1 VYESEIIM
9 SHSPGKT
16 IVIGLDGATFDL
28 IKPWAAEAYLPN
40 LNKIM
45 QEGAH
50 GDLGSTLPP
59 MTAPAWTAFA
69 TGCNPGKHRL
79 YDWIA
84 REPDSYRFTPVT
96 ALDGKAP
103 TIYSLLSQYGRKVV
117 ALNIPMTYP
126 PTPVNGVMVSGM
138 PTPSTDVRFTYPEQ
152 TYQEILDAVGDYI
165 LYPDPGEAYSDS
177 GIDSFLEKL
186 YRSADLRMQTFAYL
200 RERED
205 PDFAMMVFNGTDTI
219 SHALWKFMDP
229 AHPLH
234 DPTKAEKYGNAIR
247 DYYQYVDSLLGG
259 VINSLDENTTLMVMS
274 DHGFGPFHK
283 FIHVNN
289 WLIREGFMSIKSG
302 AISRIKKASFQ
313 AGFTPMNV
321 YNTLMQLGFGRL
333 KREVVRGQ
341 GQDMLKT
348 LFLSFEDV
356 DWSRTEAYSLGNVGQ
371 IYINLAG
378 REPSGC
384 VQPGEEYEQT
394 RSRIM
399 ERLLELRDPDTGE
412 NVVEAVYRREDIYAG
427 DYLDKAPDIVFMPTR
442 LEYFGFGEYEFGSHK
457 IIEAMERGISGTHRM
472 NGIFLAYGAHVKPGT
487 EVAGASLVDLA
498 PTILHLMS
506 ASIPEQMD
514 GRILEE
520 VISPD
525 FQPLDVAMDET
536 WTAGDDGFGDDQG
549 LTEDQKRVV
558 AERLRGLGYVG

>member
-1 VYESEIIM
+1 M

-472 NGIFLAYGAHVKPGT
+472 NGIFLAYGAHVKPGI

>member
-1 VYESEIIM
+1 M
-9 SHSPGKT
+9 SVDTPGKV
-16 IVIGLDGATFDL
+16 IVVGLDGATFDL
-28 IKPWAAEAYLPN
+28 IKPWAAEGYLPV
-40 LNKIM
+40 LNRLL

-59 MTAPAWTAFA
+59 MTAPAWTAYA

-103 TIYSLLSQYGRKVV
+103 TIYSLLSNIGRKVV
-117 ALNIPMTYP
+117 SLNVPMTYP

-138 PTPSTDVRFTYPEQ
+138 PTPSTDVRFTYPDNA
-152 TYQEILDAVGDYI
+152 YQDILDAVGDYV

-177 GIDSFLEKL
+177 GIDAFLERL

-200 RERED
+200 HQREN
-205 PDFAMMVFNGTDTI
+205 PDFAMMVFNGTDTV
-219 SHALWKFMDP
+219 SHAMWKFMDP
-229 AHPLH
+229 SHPLY
-234 DPTKAEKYGNAIR
+234 DLAKAEKYGSAIR
-247 DYYQYVDSLLGG
+247 DYYQHVDGLLGG
-259 VINSLDENTTLMVMS
+259 IVESLDKDTTLIVMS

-289 WLIREGFMSIKSG
+289 WLIREGFMTIKSG
-302 AISRIKKASFQ
+302 PVSRTKKALFQ
-313 AGFTPMNV
+313 AGFSPMNV
-321 YNTLMQLGFGRL
+321 YNTLMQFGFGRL

-341 GQDMLKT
+341 GQDMMKT

-356 DWSRTEAYSLGNVGQ
+356 DWNRTEAYSLGNVGQ
-371 IYINLAG
+371 IYLNVVG
-378 REPSGC
+378 REPLGC
-384 VQPGEEYEQT
+384 VRPGEEYERI

-399 ERLLELRDPDTGE
+399 ERLLELRDPDTRE
-412 NVVEAVYRREDIYAG
+412 RVVEAVYRREDIYQG

-457 IIEAMERGISGTHRM
+457 IIEAMRRGISGTHRM
-472 NGIFLAYGAHVKPGT
+472 NGIFLAYGAAIEAGVEVKD
-487 EVAGASLVDLA
+487 ASLVDLA
-498 PTILHLMS
+498 PTILYLMS
-506 ASIPEQMD
+506 APAQAHMD
-514 GRILEE
+514 GRILQE
-520 VISPD
+520 VISSGY
-525 FQPLDVAMDET
+525 QPMEAQVDAG
-536 WTAGDDGFGDDQG
+536 WTGDDGDDYGNGQG
-549 LTEDQKRVV
+549 LTEEQKRVV

>member
-520 VISPD
+520 AISPD

>member
-1 VYESEIIM
+1 M

-234 DPTKAEKYGNAIR
+234 DPAKAEKYGNAIR

-520 VISPD
+520 AISPD

>member
-1 VYESEIIM
+1 M
-9 SHSPGKT
+9 NGKSPGKT
-16 IVIGLDGATFDL
+16 IVVGLDGATFDL
-28 IKPWAAEAYLPN
+28 IKPWAEEGHLPN
-40 LNKIM
+40 LKKM
-45 QEGAH
+45 MKEGAF
-50 GDLGSTLPP
+50 GELGSTLPP
-59 MTAPAWTAFA
+59 MTAPAWTAYA

-79 YDWIA
+79 YDWVA
-84 REPDSYRFTPVT
+84 REPNSYRFTPVT

-103 TIYSLLSQYGRKVV
+103 TIYSLLSEQGRKVV
-117 ALNIPMTYP
+117 SLNVPMTYP

-138 PTPSTDVRFTYPEQ
+138 PTPSTQVQFTYPEQ

-186 YRSADLRMQTFAYL
+186 YRSADLRIQTFAYL
-200 RERED
+200 REREN

-219 SHALWKFMDP
+219 SHAMWKFMDP
-229 AHPLH
+229 THPLH
-234 DPTKAEKYGNAIR
+234 DPSKFDKYGIAIR
-247 DYYQYVDSLLGG
+247 DYYHHVDGLLGG
-259 VINSLDENTTLMVMS
+259 ILSTLDDETTLIVMS

-289 WLIREGFMSIKSG
+289 WLIREGFMSIKPG
-302 AISRIKKASFQ
+302 VWSRLKKASFQ
-313 AGFTPMNV
+313 AGFSPMNV
-321 YNTLMQLGFGRL
+321 YNLLMQLGFGRL

-341 GQDMLKT
+341 GQDMLKS

-371 IYINLAG
+371 IYLNVAG

-384 VQPGEEYEQT
+384 VQSGEAYEQI
-394 RSRIM
+394 RSQIM
-399 ERLLELRDPDTGE
+399 ERLLELRDPDTRE
-412 NVVEAVYRREDIYAG
+412 RVVEAVYRREEIYHG

-442 LEYFGFGEYEFGSHK
+442 LEYFGFGEYEFGSHR

-472 NGIFLAYGAHVKPGT
+472 NGVFLAYGAAVEPGV
-487 EVAGASLVDLA
+487 EVSGASLVDLA

-506 ASIPEQMD
+506 APIPEHMD

-520 VISPD
+520 VITPA
-525 FQPLDVAMDET
+525 FEPLELQKVSGWVDNDSKDNNGQA
-536 WTAGDDGFGDDQG
+536 
-549 LTEDQKRVV
+549 LTEEQKRVV

>member
-1 VYESEIIM
+1 
-9 SHSPGKT
+9 
-16 IVIGLDGATFDL
+16 
-28 IKPWAAEAYLPN
+28 
-40 LNKIM
+40 
-45 QEGAH
+45 
-50 GDLGSTLPP
+50 
-59 MTAPAWTAFA
+59 
-69 TGCNPGKHRL
+69 L

-103 TIYSLLSQYGRKVV
+103 TIYSLLSQNGRKVV
-117 ALNIPMTYP
+117 SLNVPMTYP

-138 PTPSTDVRFTYPEQ
+138 PTPSTDVQFTYPEQ

-200 RERED
+200 REREN

-219 SHALWKFMDP
+219 SHAMWKFMD
-229 AHPLH
+229 ASHPLH
-234 DPTKAEKYGNAIR
+234 DPAKFEKYGNAIR
-247 DYYQYVDSLLGG
+247 DYYQHVDGLLGG
-259 VINSLDENTTLMVMS
+259 VLNSLDENTTLVVMS
-274 DHGFGPFHK
+274 DHGFGPFYK

-289 WLIREGFMSIKSG
+289 WLIRERFMTIKSG
-302 AISRIKKASFQ
+302 VTSRIKKASFQ
-313 AGFTPMNV
+313 AGFSPMNV
-321 YNTLMQLGFGRL
+321 YNMLMQLGFGRL

-356 DWSRTEAYSLGNVGQ
+356 DWNRTQAYSLGNVGQ
-371 IYINLAG
+371 IYLNVAG
-378 REPSGC
+378 REPNGC
-384 VQPGEEYEQT
+384 VKPGEEYEEI

-399 ERLLELRDPDTGE
+399 ERLLELRDPVTKE
-412 NVVEAVYRREDIYAG
+412 NVVEAVYRREEIYSG

-472 NGIFLAYGAHVKPGT
+472 NGIFLAYGANVEPGI
-487 EVAGASLVDLA
+487 EVTDASLVDLA
-498 PTILHLMS
+498 PTMLHLMS
-506 ASIPEQMD
+506 APIPDHMD
-514 GRILEE
+514 GRILQAA
-520 VISPD
+520 ISPD
-525 FQPLDVAMDET
+525 FQPLELAEEGA
-536 WTAGDDGFGDDQG
+536 WTADDARPGDDQG
-549 LTEDQKRVV
+549 LTEEQKRVV

>member
-1 VYESEIIM
+1 M
-9 SHSPGKT
+9 SQSPGKT

-28 IKPWAAEAYLPN
+28 IKPWATEGYLPV
-40 LNKIM
+40 LNRIM
-45 QEGAH
+45 EEGAH
-50 GDLGSTLPP
+50 GILGSTLPP

-103 TIYSLLSQYGRKVV
+103 TIYSLLSRYGRKVV
-117 ALNIPMTYP
+117 SLNVPMTYP
-126 PTPVNGVMVSGM
+126 PIPVNGVMVSGM

-177 GIDSFLEKL
+177 GIDSFLDRL

-200 RERED
+200 RQREN

-229 AHPLH
+229 THPLH
-234 DPTKAEKYGNAIR
+234 DPAKFDKYGHAIR
-247 DYYQYVDSLLGG
+247 DYYQYVDGLVGG
-259 VINSLDENTTLMVMS
+259 VLNSLDENTTLMIMS

-289 WLIREGFMSIKSG
+289 WLIREGFMTIKSG
-302 AISRIKKASFQ
+302 AVSRIKKASFQ
-313 AGFTPMNV
+313 AGFSPMNV

-341 GQDMLKT
+341 GQDILKT

-356 DWSRTEAYSLGNVGQ
+356 DWSRTVAYSMGNVGQ
-371 IYINLAG
+371 IYLNVAG

-384 VQPGEEYEQT
+384 VQPGEEYEST

-399 ERLLELRDPDTGE
+399 ERLLDLRDPDTGE
-412 NVVEAVYRREDIYAG
+412 NVVEAVYQREDIYAG

-472 NGIFLAYGAHVKPGT
+472 NGIFLAYGAHVSPGV
-487 EVAGASLVDLA
+487 EVTGASLVDLA

-506 ASIPEQMD
+506 APIPEQMD
-514 GRILEE
+514 GRILQE
-520 VISPD
+520 VLCID
-525 FQPLDVAMDET
+525 YQPLDLQDQET
-536 WTAGDDGFGDDQG
+536 WAGSDEDAGDDQG
-549 LTEDQKRVV
+549 LTEEQKRVV

>member
-1 VYESEIIM
+1 M
-9 SHSPGKT
+9 SVDTPGKV
-16 IVIGLDGATFDL
+16 IVVGLDGATFDL
-28 IKPWAAEAYLPN
+28 IKPWAAEGYLPV
-40 LNKIM
+40 LNRLL

-59 MTAPAWTAFA
+59 MTAPAWTAYA

-103 TIYSLLSQYGRKVV
+103 TIYSLLSNIGRKVV
-117 ALNIPMTYP
+117 SLNVPMTYP

-138 PTPSTDVRFTYPEQ
+138 PTPSTDVRFTYPDNA
-152 TYQEILDAVGDYI
+152 YQDILDAVGDYV

-177 GIDSFLEKL
+177 GIDAFLERL

-200 RERED
+200 HQREN
-205 PDFAMMVFNGTDTI
+205 PDFAMMVFNGTDTV
-219 SHALWKFMDP
+219 SHAMWKFMDP
-229 AHPLH
+229 SHPLY
-234 DPTKAEKYGNAIR
+234 DPAKAEKYGSAIR
-247 DYYQYVDSLLGG
+247 DYYQHVDGLLGG
-259 VINSLDENTTLMVMS
+259 IVESLDKDTTLIVMS

-289 WLIREGFMSIKSG
+289 WLIREGFMTIKSG
-302 AISRIKKASFQ
+302 PVSRTKKALFQ
-313 AGFTPMNV
+313 AGFSPMNV
-321 YNTLMQLGFGRL
+321 YNTLMQFGFGRL

-341 GQDMLKT
+341 GQDMMKT

-356 DWSRTEAYSLGNVGQ
+356 DWNRTEAYSLGNVGQ
-371 IYINLAG
+371 IYLNVVG
-378 REPSGC
+378 REPLGC
-384 VQPGEEYEQT
+384 VRPGEEYERI

-399 ERLLELRDPDTGE
+399 ERLLELRDPDTRE
-412 NVVEAVYRREDIYAG
+412 RVVEAVYRREDIYHG

-457 IIEAMERGISGTHRM
+457 IIEAMRRGISGTHRM
-472 NGIFLAYGAHVKPGT
+472 NGIFLAYGAAIEAGVEVKD
-487 EVAGASLVDLA
+487 ASLVDLA
-498 PTILHLMS
+498 PTILYLMS
-506 ASIPEQMD
+506 APAQAHMD
-514 GRILEE
+514 GRILQEA
-520 VISPD
+520 ISSGY
-525 FQPLDVAMDET
+525 QPMEAQVDAG
-536 WTAGDDGFGDDQG
+536 WTGDDGDDYGNGQG
-549 LTEDQKRVV
+549 LTEEQKRVV